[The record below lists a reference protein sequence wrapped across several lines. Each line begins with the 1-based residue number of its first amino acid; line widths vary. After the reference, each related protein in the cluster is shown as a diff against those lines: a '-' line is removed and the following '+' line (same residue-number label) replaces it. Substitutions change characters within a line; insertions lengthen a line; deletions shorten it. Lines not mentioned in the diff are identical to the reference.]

1 MTSRKTWIAYVAV
14 DVVLVL
20 IFAWSGRGSHQ
31 QSLSFIGVLQT
42 AAPFLLALAILTLLS
57 RPWVN
62 HSRIWPTGILIWI
75 GTVALG
81 MALRVLFGGTAAV
94 PFIVVATIV
103 LGVFLVGRRV
113 ATTFLAR
120 RTARSVSS

>member
-1 MTSRKTWIAYVAV
+1 MTSRKTWIAYFAI

-20 IFAWSGRGSHQ
+20 LFALSGRRSHEH
-31 QSLSFIGVLQT
+31 SLTLLGVLET
-42 AAPFLLALAILTLLS
+42 AGPFLLALAALTLLS
-57 RPWVN
+57 RPWVT

-113 ATTFLAR
+113 TTTLLAR
-120 RTARSVSS
+120 RVARSISS

>member
-1 MTSRKTWIAYVAV
+1 MTSRKIWIAYLAI

-20 IFAWSGRGSHQ
+20 LFALSGRRSHEH
-31 QSLSFIGVLQT
+31 SLTFVGVLQT
-42 AAPFLLALAILTLLS
+42 AGPFLLAYAALTLLS
-57 RPWVN
+57 RPWVT

-81 MALRVLFGGTAAV
+81 MALRVLFGGTAAA

-103 LGVFLVGRRV
+103 LGVFLVGRRII
-113 ATTFLAR
+113 TTFLAR
-120 RTARSVSS
+120 RTARSINS